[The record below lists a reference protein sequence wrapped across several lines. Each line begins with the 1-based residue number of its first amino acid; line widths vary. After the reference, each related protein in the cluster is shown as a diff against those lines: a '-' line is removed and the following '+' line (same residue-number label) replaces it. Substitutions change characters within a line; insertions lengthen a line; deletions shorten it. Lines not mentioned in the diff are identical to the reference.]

1 MTNILAILK
10 KQLKDTFKNKE
21 ILIQF
26 IMFPAI
32 AIIMENA
39 INIEGMPERFFVTLF
54 ATMYIGMAPLT
65 SMAAI
70 IAEEKEKNTLR
81 VLMLSNV
88 KPAEYL
94 MGTGSYI
101 WLICMLG
108 AVVFA
113 VTGKYEGKAFW
124 VFLAIMAVGI
134 LASLLIGAMVGTF
147 SRNQMMATSITVP
160 VMMVFA
166 FLPMLSMFNETI
178 AKVAKFTYSQQISLL
193 ISQVEN
199 LKLESMNVVVIAFNV
214 IVAAVLFGYAYK
226 RSGLA

>member
-10 KQLKDTFKNKE
+10 KQMKDTFKNKE

-26 IMFPAI
+26 ILFPVI

-101 WLICMLG
+101 WLICML
-108 AVVFA
+108 
-113 VTGKYEGKAFW
+113 
-124 VFLAIMAVGI
+124 
-134 LASLLIGAMVGTF
+134 
-147 SRNQMMATSITVP
+147 
-160 VMMVFA
+160 
-166 FLPMLSMFNETI
+166 
-178 AKVAKFTYSQQISLL
+178 
-193 ISQVEN
+193 
-199 LKLESMNVVVIAFNV
+199 
-214 IVAAVLFGYAYK
+214 
-226 RSGLA
+226 

>member
-26 IMFPAI
+26 ILFPVI

-39 INIEGMPERFFVTLF
+39 INIEGMAERFFVTLF

-88 KPAEYL
+88 KPVEYL
-94 MGTGSYI
+94 TGTGSYI

-124 VFLAIMAVGI
+124 IFLAVMAVGI
-134 LASLLIGAMVGTF
+134 LASLLIGAVIGTF

-178 AKVAKFTYSQQISLL
+178 AKVAKFTYSQQINLL

-199 LKLESMNVVVIAFNV
+199 MKLESTNVVVIAFNV
-214 IVAAVLFGYAYK
+214 ILAAVLFGYSYK
-226 RSGLA
+226 KSGLA

>member
-32 AIIMENA
+32 AIIRENA

-54 ATMYIGMAPLT
+54 ATMYIGMAPLI

-94 MGTGSYI
+94 TGTGSYI

-108 AVVFA
+108 AIVFA

-124 VFLAIMAVGI
+124 IFLAVMAVGI
-134 LASLLIGAMVGTF
+134 LASLLIGAVIGTF

-178 AKVAKFTYSQQISLL
+178 AKVAKFTYSQQINLL

-199 LKLESMNVVVIAFNV
+199 MKLESTNVVVIAFNV
-214 IVAAVLFGYAYK
+214 VLAAVLFGYAYK
-226 RSGLA
+226 KSGLA